1 VRFERVTVLGVG
13 LIGGS
18 FARAVRKNSLAGH
31 IAGFGRNEERLK
43 AAVERGVVDSYDLD
57 PAAACKGSDLVLF
70 ATPVESF
77 MGLARRISSSLKKGA
92 LAVDAGSV
100 KGGLVREMESLM
112 PQGVHFVG
120 CHPIAGGERSG
131 ADASRAELFEGA
143 LCIITKTEKSD
154 PRAADDAA
162 SLWSSLGARVEYMS
176 PEEHDR
182 VYGFVSHLPHLLA
195 YALMSAVGDMNA
207 DMLRLA
213 GPGFL
218 DTTRIALSPPAL
230 WSHICMLNR
239 ENLLDCLEGFSENV
253 KRLGRYLEEGDTE
266 ALTRAFGRAQRLREG
281 IGH

>member
-143 LCIITKTEKSD
+143 TGRVHE
-154 PRAADDAA
+154 PR
-162 SLWSSLGARVEYMS
+162 GAR
-176 PEEHDR
+176 
-182 VYGFVSHLPHLLA
+182 
-195 YALMSAVGDMNA
+195 
-207 DMLRLA
+207 
-213 GPGFL
+213 
-218 DTTRIALSPPAL
+218 
-230 WSHICMLNR
+230 
-239 ENLLDCLEGFSENV
+239 
-253 KRLGRYLEEGDTE
+253 
-266 ALTRAFGRAQRLREG
+266 
-281 IGH
+281 